1 MAFFRFTDEI
11 PSGLSPILLPGEQ
24 LVTAVHAHWAR
35 LLKPI
40 AITALVLGIAIFFD
54 ANLTHESQPV
64 GNFLWFAFFVSLAWL
79 GWKLLEWRHDWFAA
93 TDKRLLLRYGL
104 ITHKVAMMP
113 LLKVTDMSYERT
125 VPGKL
130 LGYGRFIMES
140 AGQDQAMRTVEWVR
154 RPDETYR
161 AICAVIFNI
170 GPPPGTATVVEIE
183 DDGTGSGPPV
193 DGGNGSGNGS
203 GGPGG
208 PDGPAGPEDSGGAA
222 DEAGSSAPRY
232 GTPSYPDV
240 PPIHSP
246 IQDRLDQHSRAIPI
260 RRKRGGETLYQ
271 SEDIRRRR
279 RSPNT
284 DPVPIW
290 TGDRASHRAK
300 DKAKERAVDRPHDP
314 GDD

>member
-1 MAFFRFTDEI
+1 MAFLRSTDEI

-40 AITALVLGIAIFFD
+40 AISVLALGIAMFFD
-54 ANLTHESQPV
+54 ANLTHDSQPI
-64 GNFLWFAFFVSLAWL
+64 GNFLWFAFFVSLIWL
-79 GWKLLEWRHDWFAA
+79 GWHILEWRHDWFAA

-113 LLKVTDMSYERT
+113 LIKVTDMSYERSI
-125 VPGKL
+125 PGKL
-130 LGYGRFIMES
+130 LGYGRFVMES
-140 AGQDQAMRTVEWVR
+140 AGQEQAMRTVEWVR

-170 GPPPGTATVVEIE
+170 GPPSGTTTVREIE
-183 DDGTGSGPPV
+183 EDDTGTGPPV
-193 DGGNGSGNGS
+193 DGGNGPDNGPDNGSGGS

-208 PDGPAGPEDSGGAA
+208 SGGSGGSGGNGG
-222 DEAGSSAPRY
+222 DAGSGAPRY

-240 PPIHSP
+240 APIHSP

-260 RRKRGGETLYQ
+260 RRKRGGQTLYE

-279 RSPNT
+279 SSADT
-284 DPVPIW
+284 GPVPIW
-290 TGDRASHRAK
+290 TGDRA
-300 DKAKERAVDRPHDP
+300 DRPHDP

>member
-1 MAFFRFTDEI
+1 MALIRRTDEI
-11 PSGLSPILLPGEQ
+11 PAGLSQILLPGEQ

-35 LLKPI
+35 LIKPI
-40 AITALVLGIAIFFD
+40 AITAVVLGIAIFFD
-54 ANLTHESQPV
+54 ANLTHESQPI
-64 GNFLWFAFFVSLAWL
+64 GNFLWFVFFLSLAWL
-79 GWKLLEWRHDWFAA
+79 GWNIAEWRHDWFAA

-125 VPGKL
+125 IPGKL
-130 LGYGRFIMES
+130 LGYGRFVMES
-140 AGQDQAMRTVEWVR
+140 AGQDQAMRTVEWVP
-154 RPDETYR
+154 RPDQTYR
-161 AICAVIFNI
+161 AICADIFNI
-170 GPPPGTATVVEIE
+170 GPPPGTMTVVEIE
-183 DDGTGSGPPV
+183 DDGTGAPPPGN
-193 DGGNGSGNGS
+193 GGNGPDTGP

-208 PDGPAGPEDSGGAA
+208 PDDSGGT
-222 DEAGSSAPRY
+222 AGDGGSGEPRY

-260 RRKRGGETLYQ
+260 RRKRGGETLYE

-290 TGDRASHRAK
+290 TRDRPNERADDRPAHRA
-300 DKAKERAVDRPHDP
+300 HDP

>member
-1 MAFFRFTDEI
+1 MAFLRTTEEI
-11 PSGLSPILLPGEQ
+11 PAGLSPILLPGEQ

-35 LLKPI
+35 LFKPVAICLVALAI
-40 AITALVLGIAIFFD
+40 AIVVD
-54 ANLTHESQPV
+54 ANLTPASQPV
-64 GNFLWFAFFVSLAWL
+64 GNFLWIVFFVTLLYL
-79 GWKLLEWRHDWFAA
+79 GWEIIQWRHDWFVA
-93 TDKRLLLRYGL
+93 TDKRLLLRYGI

-113 LLKVTDMSYERT
+113 LIKVTDMSYVRSI
-125 VPGKL
+125 PGQL
-130 LGYGRFIMES
+130 LGYGRFVMES
-140 AGQDQAMRTVEWVR
+140 AGQDQAMRTVEWVP

-170 GPPPGTATVVEIE
+170 GPPPGTAMVVEIKE
-183 DDGTGSGPPV
+183 DDTGTEPSSE
-193 DGGNGSGNGS
+193 GGNGPDNGSGGSGGS

-208 PDGPAGPEDSGGAA
+208 PGRPGGPEDSGGATG
-222 DEAGSSAPRY
+222 DEGSGAPRY

-246 IQDRLDQHSRAIPI
+246 IQERLDRHSRAIPI

-271 SEDIRRRR
+271 SEDIRRSR

-290 TGDRASHRAK
+290 TKDRANDRA
-300 DKAKERAVDRPHDP
+300 HDP

>member
-1 MAFFRFTDEI
+1 MAFLRSTDEI
-11 PSGLSPILLPGEQ
+11 PSGLSPVLLPGEQ

-35 LLKPI
+35 LAKPV
-40 AITALVLGIAIFFD
+40 AICLGALAVAIVVD
-54 ANLTHESQPV
+54 ANLTQASQPV
-64 GNFLWFAFFVSLAWL
+64 GNFLWIVFLVTLLYL
-79 GWKLLEWRHDWFAA
+79 GWEIVQWRHDWFVA
-93 TDKRLLLRYGL
+93 TDKRLLLRYGI

-113 LLKVTDMSYERT
+113 LIKVTDMSYVRSI
-125 VPGKL
+125 PGQL

-140 AGQDQAMRTVEWVR
+140 AGQDQAMRTVEWVP

-170 GPPPGTATVVEIE
+170 GPPPGTTTVREIE

-193 DGGNGSGNGS
+193 EGGNGPDNGS

-208 PDGPAGPEDSGGAA
+208 SSGPDGPGGPRPPEGSG
-222 DEAGSSAPRY
+222 APAY
-232 GTPSYPDV
+232 GTRSYPDV
-240 PPIHSP
+240 APIHSP

-260 RRKRGGETLYQ
+260 RRKRGGETLYE

-279 RSPNT
+279 RSPDT

-290 TGDRASHRAK
+290 NGDRTT
-300 DKAKERAVDRPHDP
+300 DRQHDP

>member
-24 LVTAVHAHWAR
+24 LVTAVHSHWAR

-54 ANLTHESQPV
+54 ANLTHSSQPV

-170 GPPPGTATVVEIE
+170 GPPPGTTTVREIE
-183 DDGTGSGPPV
+183 EDDTGSGPPG
-193 DGGNGSGNGS
+193 DGGNGPDNGSGGS

-208 PDGPAGPEDSGGAA
+208 SGGSGGNGG
-222 DEAGSSAPRY
+222 DAGSGAPRY

-240 PPIHSP
+240 APIHSP

-279 RSPNT
+279 RSADT
-284 DPVPIW
+284 GPVPIW
-290 TGDRASHRAK
+290 TGDLVTDH
-300 DKAKERAVDRPHDP
+300 PHDP